1 MANEFFLD
9 ASYAVALSSVGD
21 RHHALALA
29 LGERLTRTGAR
40 LITTRAVVLEIGNA
54 LARLRYREAAIR
66 LLEAIESDPQVEV
79 VAISEELYRRGFDLY
94 RSRPDKEWGLTD
106 CLSFTVMQERQLAES
121 LTADEH
127 FRQAGFRAL
136 LLEPSDSSV

>member
-94 RSRPDKEWGLTD
+94 RSRPDKE
-106 CLSFTVMQERQLAES
+106 
-121 LTADEH
+121 
-127 FRQAGFRAL
+127 
-136 LLEPSDSSV
+136 